1 MSTMQQHL
9 TEQLNISLE
18 PVHVEV
24 INESSA
30 HAGPAAES
38 HFKLV
43 VVSDR
48 FEDLKLLDRQRMIH
62 NLFEEEIKIIHAFT
76 MFTYTPSEWKL
87 KNGTPDSP
95 KCAG

>member
-9 TEQLNISLE
+9 TEQLTALLQ
-18 PVHVEV
+18 PLHLEV
-24 INESSA
+24 INESGA

-43 VVSDR
+43 VVSDG
-48 FEDLKLLDRQRMIH
+48 FADLKLIERQRMIH
-62 NLFEEEIKIIHAFT
+62 KLFEEEIKIIHAFT
-76 MFTYTPSEWKL
+76 MFTYTPGEWQS

-95 KCAG
+95 KCAS